1 MGLFGPP
8 DIPKLK
14 ARGDTA
20 GLGKLLLNH
29 PSPAI
34 RREAADALGEVPDA
48 DAAFPLMKALKYDA
62 DPLVRGSAAVAVVG
76 KAHRPVTE
84 AVIAAMGDPDPH
96 VRQRVAYAM
105 SRSRGIDYLP
115 SLRRA
120 LADPDASVRREV
132 ADALERTG
140 FAPKDGDEEAAL
152 YAEIKGAAAAKAT
165 AALGGGVQ
173 ETLRGG
179 LGEPYC
185 SQACYDSVGRYAASV
200 LMQNQSGVCGFCRRT
215 VQASMYGEPACGA
228 IPYEGM
234 TLFVCT
240 GCTARSREHL
250 ADHPRCC
257 VCLKP
262 LS

>member
-120 LADPDASVRREV
+120 LADPD
-132 ADALERTG
+132 
-140 FAPKDGDEEAAL
+140 EEAAL

-185 SQACYDSVGRYAASV
+185 SQACYDSGGRYAASV